1 MKGNTLVFI
10 GAGIL
15 SGVALYHFGVI
26 GWVWDSVST
35 FISSY
40 TASDEGSEEGNEVA
54 EAEGLY
60 QAPNNIMRNYGS
72 VEQVM
77 TQTGILQ
84 GRGVGQNGFN
94 YGVSGAAGVGGNY
107 FDPAVDAFIDRAT
120 TPALGQ
126 NFDGR
131 AVGLN

>member
-26 GWVWDSVST
+26 GWVWDSVSS
-35 FISSY
+35 FIASF
-40 TASDEGSEEGNEVA
+40 TASDGEGDENEVS

-60 QAPNNIMRNYGS
+60 QAPDNIIRNYGS

-107 FDPAVDAFIDRAT
+107 FDPSVEAFIDRAT